1 MPGQYQLIN
10 LCNDEKELINL
21 LRRYTLESNII
32 HALYQDAPDMETMNS
47 LEPRLKKTDKLLKAV
62 RTRLIEMDV
71 EQALLLGDMTRARL
85 GL

>member
-1 MPGQYQLIN
+1 
-10 LCNDEKELINL
+10 
-21 LRRYTLESNII
+21 
-32 HALYQDAPDMETMNS
+32 METMNS